1 VKPGVGEKV
10 SAGQFAQEFA
20 LVHVVFEGLVAVD
33 EDDGDFVGKSTAQ
46 FVVAFDVNFPPGKA
60 AAAMQFG
67 QRLLDD
73 LTEVAALAGVD
84 DDFTRLRH
92 GRSLAGFCG
101 AEKHSAIRVVGYFEF

>member
-1 VKPGVGEKV
+1 V

-33 EDDGDFVGKSTAQ
+33 EDDGDFVGKSAAQ
-46 FVVAFDVNFPPGKA
+46 FVVAFDVNFSPGKA